1 MVMILPT
8 GGIFNCDTAEKIQT
22 KGFLLNQL
30 LMVFTLLFI
39 LVTLPL
45 LYPPDPPPTHHFPD
59 ILSGDPCPKDSIS

>member
-30 LMVFTLLFI
+30 LILLLALLFI
-39 LVTLPL
+39 LVTLPSPLIWPRFAAFCCEPQKNLVL
-45 LYPPDPPPTHHFPD
+45 LV
-59 ILSGDPCPKDSIS
+59 I

>member
-30 LMVFTLLFI
+30 LMLLNLLFI
-39 LVTLPL
+39 LVLIFL
-45 LYPPDPPPTHHFPD
+45 VLYH
-59 ILSGDPCPKDSIS
+59 

>member
-30 LMVFTLLFI
+30 LMLLNLFFV
-39 LVTLPL
+39 LVIIFPVSKVLD
-45 LYPPDPPPTHHFPD
+45 DPWKRAGCYQANSKEWM
-59 ILSGDPCPKDSIS
+59 ICK